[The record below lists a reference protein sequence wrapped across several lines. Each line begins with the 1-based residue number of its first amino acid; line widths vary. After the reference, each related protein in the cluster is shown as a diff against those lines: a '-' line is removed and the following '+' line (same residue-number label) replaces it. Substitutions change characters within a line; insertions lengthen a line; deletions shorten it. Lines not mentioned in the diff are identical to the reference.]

1 MTRHRFAM
9 ILIVIGLCTLAV
21 YGVRNYIDGDW
32 IDRNRVLKIVAT
44 GDDSEI
50 DSFINDC
57 GHIHPIRGMSTLPM
71 RETWLYPI
79 HLAAQRGRSHVLER
93 FLDAGVDVD
102 TRDVDHNSILYY
114 LIDSTECNEHDR
126 AKCLQVLMNYGL
138 DVEQR
143 LQNSELTRNG
153 TALQIA
159 ASRGQKSLV
168 EALLQ
173 IGADVSSIDGN
184 GNTALH
190 LAMLNCNSPEG
201 IPHLATIEA
210 LLNAGANVSVV
221 NKNDESPASLCGKVA
236 DTDLRNAILDLL
248 TKSQNKP
255 DRTIK

>member
-1 MTRHRFAM
+1 MNRSRSATIIA
-9 ILIVIGLCTLAV
+9 VICFVSAAV
-21 YGVRNYIDGDW
+21 YGIRNFIDADW
-32 IDRNRVLKIVAT
+32 INRNRVLKIVAT
-44 GDDSEI
+44 GDGSEI

-57 GHIHPIRGMSTLPM
+57 GHIQPIRGMSTRPM

-102 TRDVDHNSILYY
+102 TRDVEHNSVLHY
-114 LIDSTECNEHDR
+114 LIDSTVCNEHDR
-126 AKCLQVLMNYGL
+126 AECLHVLINYGL

-168 EALLQ
+168 EALVQ
-173 IGADVSSIDGN
+173 IGANVSSIDGN

-201 IPHLATIEA
+201 IPHLATIEV

-221 NKNDESPASLCGKVA
+221 NKNAESPASLCGKIA
-236 DTDLRNAILDLL
+236 DTGLRDAILRLL
-248 TKSQNKP
+248 KN
-255 DRTIK
+255 IKEGRSL